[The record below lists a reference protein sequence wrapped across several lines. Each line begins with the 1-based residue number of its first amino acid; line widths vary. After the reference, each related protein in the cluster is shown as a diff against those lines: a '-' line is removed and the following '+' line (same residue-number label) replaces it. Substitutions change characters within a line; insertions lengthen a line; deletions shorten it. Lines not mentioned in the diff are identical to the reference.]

1 MCNPAS
7 FVLTKDRVFWSKKTD
22 SHDKIINEY
31 SLCESIRN
39 ESPATCEACT
49 LKVEI
54 VPPSKNAFDAPL
66 NEWIFLIDQDIMPKW
81 FDAVADE
88 KRARDVLVEWAKS
101 KLIRSGENRDVNEG
115 DCILAI
121 CGGVVSEIRGGTVSK
136 ICGGTVSKIY
146 GGTVSEI
153 CGGTVS
159 SICGGTVSEICG
171 GTVSLIWGG
180 TVSSIYGGTVSK
192 IYGGTVSSIF
202 GGTVSKIY
210 GGTVSSICGGV
221 VSEICGGTVSKIWG
235 GTVSSIWGGTVSKI
249 YDGTVSKIYGGTV
262 SEICGGTVSS
272 ICGGVVSEIRGGTVS
287 KIFGGVVRFFTKFSC
302 KIIGKYSVA
311 IDMTGKKARCFVGTD
326 KMRTITNMNKD
337 ELVAAQA
344 RSAKAARD
352 AKNRNRT
359 GA

>member
-121 CGGVVSEIRGGTVSK
+121 CGWLCWGSSK
-136 ICGGTVSKIY
+136 IPG
-146 GGTVSEI
+146 
-153 CGGTVS
+153 
-159 SICGGTVSEICG
+159 
-171 GTVSLIWGG
+171 
-180 TVSSIYGGTVSK
+180 
-192 IYGGTVSSIF
+192 
-202 GGTVSKIY
+202 
-210 GGTVSSICGGV
+210 
-221 VSEICGGTVSKIWG
+221 
-235 GTVSSIWGGTVSKI
+235 
-249 YDGTVSKIYGGTV
+249 
-262 SEICGGTVSS
+262 
-272 ICGGVVSEIRGGTVS
+272 
-287 KIFGGVVRFFTKFSC
+287 RF
-302 KIIGKYSVA
+302 
-311 IDMTGKKARCFVGTD
+311 
-326 KMRTITNMNKD
+326 
-337 ELVAAQA
+337 
-344 RSAKAARD
+344 AKQ
-352 AKNRNRT
+352 N
-359 GA
+359 